1 VLFGQ
6 GGLNGGAAYVNLGEA
21 LAADKAA
28 EGSAAWSALVTTLPA
43 LEAAQA
49 SAAAPLKAAIDGVG
63 ALPPGDI
70 AALRAALNATFKPMR
85 ALLQANA
92 GGGDEKVVVTYCPMK
107 SAQLGAELA
116 HLLGAWQGGAGLAEA
131 LAEGGDGAGAL
142 VAGQQGGQGAPQH
155 PAGDPLLKEAGGGVF
170 EVVALVDDQAIEA
183 GQDALAGQ
191 LFL

>member
-1 VLFGQ
+1 MSRFVALAALATLLACGEAPTAPAAVPVVTGGHATPAPDLTF
-6 GGLNGGAAYVNLGEA
+6 GGLAVSCCANPAAKATVDAYVNLGEA

-107 SAQLGAELA
+107 SSRWFQSNDGIANPYHGAEMLTC
-116 HLLGAWQGGAGLAEA
+116 
-131 LAEGGDGAGAL
+131 
-142 VAGQQGGQGAPQH
+142 
-155 PAGDPLLKEAGGGVF
+155 GVF
-170 EVVALVDDQAIEA
+170 EAL
-183 GQDALAGQ
+183 
-191 LFL
+191 